1 MSYIKKKKD
10 RKRRKK
16 RKIDDE
22 AQHLGQI
29 LPLCFSLS
37 LLGSFTPFG
46 KNAVATQGPR
56 IHQKWVMLT
65 VIIIKHTYT
74 HTHKRD
80 GGNWI
85 FMEKSSATASA
96 LSFYFLLRHCHKYW
110 SRWILNTQMVSLLI
124 ITQSKQMQIDM
135 HLCTQRCIRS
145 KKTTTTTK

>member
-46 KNAVATQGPR
+46 KNAVATQEPR

-74 HTHKRD
+74 HTQERWWKLNIY
-80 GGNWI
+80 G
-85 FMEKSSATASA
+85 EKFSDSFCFVFLFPAQT
-96 LSFYFLLRHCHKYW
+96 LSQVL
-110 SRWILNTQMVSLLI
+110 V
-124 ITQSKQMQIDM
+124 
-135 HLCTQRCIRS
+135 
-145 KKTTTTTK
+145 